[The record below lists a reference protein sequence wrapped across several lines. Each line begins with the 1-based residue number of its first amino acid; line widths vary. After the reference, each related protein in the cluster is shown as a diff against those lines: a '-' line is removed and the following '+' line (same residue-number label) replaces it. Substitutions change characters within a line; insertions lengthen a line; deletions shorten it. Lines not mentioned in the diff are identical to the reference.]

1 MKRRL
6 LWSPLAALS
15 VQSIVLS
22 VPAPAFAQSTTYGAP
37 PADAKALVDKP
48 KGPAEA
54 PKVESKT
61 DGTSITLSA
70 GGQGATGNSRLLAST
85 ANGAFDTRFSDNGI
99 GASVLANYGR
109 SAPPGQP
116 MQTTTENMQGRVRYD
131 RYIIDQASLFFIT
144 TGRHD
149 RFQGIDFRL
158 NLDPGFKY
166 LFLVEQANAVWAE
179 AGYDFQYDIRRN
191 DALNDPMM
199 MRPPLD
205 KTAVDHSGRLF
216 FGLRHAFNEEVT
228 LSSGVEYLQSF
239 IETTRN
245 RINFDAIF
253 AAKVG
258 NGLAVGLGLL
268 MRYDHAPL
276 PGKEQLD
283 TATNVSLIYSY
294 SASKEEPKPP
304 APPPPAPPPPPSP
317 DLAAPM
323 PATGGAPPPAP
334 PSTSTPSTPTVP
346 PSTPTVPPSTPP
358 VNQPPPPP
366 VTPPPP

>member
-6 LWSPLAALS
+6 PWSALAALS
-15 VQSIVLS
+15 VPSIVLTAA
-22 VPAPAFAQSTTYGAP
+22 APALAQQTGYGAP
-37 PADAKALVDKP
+37 PPDAKALVDKP

-61 DGTSITLSA
+61 DGTSMTLSA
-70 GGQGATGNSRLLAST
+70 GGQGSTGNSRLVAFT

-109 SAPPGQP
+109 SAPPGQAI
-116 MQTTTENMQGRVRYD
+116 QTTTENLQGRVRYD
-131 RYIIDQASLFFIT
+131 RYIIDQASFFFIT

-166 LFLVEQANAVWAE
+166 LFLVEQANSVWAE
-179 AGYDFQYDIRRN
+179 AGYDFQYDIRRQ
-191 DALNDPMM
+191 DALIDPMM

-205 KTAVDHSGRLF
+205 KTATDHSGRLF
-216 FGLRHAFNEEVT
+216 LGMRHAFNEEVT
-228 LSSGVEYLQSF
+228 LSGGVEYLQSF
-239 IETTRN
+239 VETTRN

-258 NGLAVGLGLL
+258 SGLAVGLGFL

-283 TATNVSLIYSY
+283 TATNVSLIYSF
-294 SASKEEPKPP
+294 SSSKEEPKAPLAPP
-304 APPPPAPPPPPSP
+304 PPPPPAPTPPVS
-317 DLAAPM
+317 APM
-323 PATGGAPPPAP
+323 PATGGAAPPVPPPTSMPPAP
-334 PSTSTPSTPTVP
+334 PLA
-346 PSTPTVPPSTPP
+346 PPSTPP
-358 VNQPPPPP
+358 VNEPPPPP
-366 VTPPPP
+366 PPAPTPP